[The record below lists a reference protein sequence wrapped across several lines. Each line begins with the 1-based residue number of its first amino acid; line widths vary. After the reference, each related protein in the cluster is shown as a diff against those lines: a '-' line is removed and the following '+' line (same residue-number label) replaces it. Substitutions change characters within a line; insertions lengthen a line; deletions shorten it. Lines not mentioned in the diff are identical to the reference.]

1 MEVGVSVCGFLIKG
15 GFDSLGG
22 EMDQDV
28 QEVYVVSGIF
38 TLEFNR
44 AMYLVN
50 FLEEF
55 Q

>member
-1 MEVGVSVCGFLIKG
+1 MEVGVSVCGFLVKA

-28 QEVYVVSGIF
+28 QDVYVVSGIF
-38 TLEFNR
+38 TLKLNG